1 MYARIA
7 KFEGLGPDQIDGM
20 VSMVKSDIEKGERPA
35 GLEDSKGVWLLVDR
49 EAGTSLGIVLF
60 DDEEGMKRGDAAL
73 NEMSPDEGEGEI
85 RRTGVEMYE
94 IAFRH
99 EGD

>member
-1 MYARIA
+1 
-7 KFEGLGPDQIDGM
+7 
-20 VSMVKSDIEKGERPA
+20 
-35 GLEDSKGVWLLVDR
+35 
-49 EAGTSLGIVLF
+49 
-60 DDEEGMKRGDAAL
+60 MKRGDAAL
-73 NEMSPDEGEGEI
+73 NEMSPDEGEGQI

>member
-7 KFEGLGPDQIDGM
+7 KFEGLDAEQIDGM
-20 VSMVKSDIEKGERPA
+20 VSGVKRDVESGERPA

-49 EAGTSLGIVLF
+49 NAGTSLGIVLF

-94 IAFRH
+94 IAFRY

>member
-7 KFEGLGPDQIDGM
+7 RFEGLDEEQIDGM
-20 VSMVKSDIEKGERPA
+20 LAGIKRDVESGERPA
-35 GLEDSKGVWLLVDR
+35 GLEDSKGVWVLVDR
-49 EAGTSLGIVLF
+49 GAGTSLGIVLF
-60 DDEEGMKRGDAAL
+60 GDEEGMKRGDAVL
-73 NEMSPDEGEGEI
+73 NEMSPDGGA

-94 IAFRH
+94 VGFRY

>member
-20 VSMVKSDIEKGERPA
+20 VSMVKSDIESGNRPP

-73 NEMSPDEGEGEI
+73 NDMSPDEEGEI